1 MKLIALRSIQM
12 GCGIYLPG
20 QEFNLDDH
28 DEITRLVN
36 MIPPAAKF
44 KMIIPAIEKKHP
56 KDRFS
61 ANVKIAEKVQADNKE
76 ANGNKK
82 DEFDENGDEDSVD
95 NNENDL
101 DSASD
106 INDSPMQTEV
116 GCIKNDQKGED
127 DQTTN
132 TSDVNASVAQ
142 VESALKIDGIAT
154 DVCAILEK
162 FKHDSVEKIKKAK
175 LEDLVAIPGLGYK
188 NAKKVF
194 DRVQKL

>member
-1 MKLIALRSIQM
+1 MS
-12 GCGIYLPG
+12 CGIYLPG
-20 QEFNLDDH
+20 QEFDLDDH
-28 DEITRLVN
+28 DEVTRLVN
-36 MIPPAAKF
+36 MVPPAAKY

-61 ANVKIAEKVQADNKE
+61 ANVKIDEKVQADNKE
-76 ANGNKK
+76 AKGNKK

-95 NNENDL
+95 NAENDL
-101 DSASD
+101 DNASD
-106 INDSPMQTEV
+106 INDSPVQTEV
-116 GCIKNDQKGED
+116 GCIKNDQKGEV

-132 TSDVNASVAQ
+132 TSDDNASVAQ

-162 FKHDSVEKIKKAK
+162 NKYDSVEKIKKAK